1 VSGPASTPPP
11 STQPPSTQPPATQ
24 PPSTQPSVTQP
35 PSTQPSATQ
44 PPSTQPPS
52 AQPSATQ
59 PPSTQPPSA
68 QPSATQPPPTQAIDW
83 EARFREGTTR
93 WERPALHPAFVD
105 WQESGALA
113 PCRILVPGAGRS
125 TEPLAL
131 AEAGFAVTALDA
143 APTAVATQRARLE
156 RVHLQARVELADL
169 FAWQPP
175 EPFDAVYDQA
185 CLCALP
191 PRLRPDY
198 VARLHAWLRPGGRLF
213 ILFMQT
219 GKPDGPPF
227 DCPVATMRP
236 LFDAMHW
243 DWPAALS
250 ATLPHPSAVGT
261 EQPAVLA
268 RR

>member
-1 VSGPASTPPP
+1 MSEPPQ
-11 STQPPSTQPPATQ
+11 TQAPAT
-24 PPSTQPSVTQP
+24 PTP
-35 PSTQPSATQ
+35 A
-44 PPSTQPPS
+44 
-52 AQPSATQ
+52 
-59 PPSTQPPSA
+59 
-68 QPSATQPPPTQAIDW
+68 TQAIDW
-83 EARFREGTTR
+83 EERFREGTTR

-131 AEAGFAVTALDA
+131 AEAGFNVTVVDA

-156 RVHLQARVELADL
+156 RVHLHARVEVADL

-175 EPFDAVYDQA
+175 TPFDVVYDQA

-191 PRLRPDY
+191 PKLWPDY
-198 VARLHAWLRPGGRLF
+198 AARLQSWLRPGGHLF

-227 DCPVATMRP
+227 HCDVAAMRK
-236 LFDAMHW
+236 LFDATHW
-243 DWPAALS
+243 DWPDTLS
-250 ATLPHPSAVGT
+250 AIVPHPSGVGA
-261 EQPAVLA
+261 EQPAVL
-268 RR
+268 RRR